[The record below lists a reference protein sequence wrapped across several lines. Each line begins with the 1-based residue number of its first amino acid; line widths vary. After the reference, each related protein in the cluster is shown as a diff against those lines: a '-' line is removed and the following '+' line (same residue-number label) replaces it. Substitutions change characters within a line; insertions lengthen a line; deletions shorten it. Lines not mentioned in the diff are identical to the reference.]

1 MRCLPIKNRFHAFL
15 IHLAGS
21 ALIAVLVVA
30 IVFWLWYPNA
40 LAAATGVTEIFLLVL
55 MVDVCLGPLLT
66 LVVFNVEKKELRRD
80 LFIILLLQVGALF
93 YGINTVGV
101 VRPVYVVFA
110 VDRFELVYANDLTEE
125 KLELVSRDEYKSVP
139 LLGPKWVAARL
150 PEDAEAQND
159 LLFKAV
165 DGGDDLAQ
173 IPQYYLPYTES
184 RDKVV
189 EKSQSLENLKQFNA
203 QNLDGYNE
211 IISRYSPDLSDY
223 GYLPLQANSMDLVV
237 VIDKESAEVLDVVEL
252 KPWG

>member
-1 MRCLPIKNRFHAFL
+1 MRYLPIKNRFYAFL

-21 ALIAVLVVA
+21 VLIGVLVVA
-30 IVFWLWYPNA
+30 IVFFIWYPNT
-40 LAAATGVTEIFLLVL
+40 LATATGVTEIFLLVL

-66 LVVFNVEKKELRRD
+66 LVVFNVDKKELRRD

-93 YGINTVGV
+93 YGIYTVGV

-110 VDRFELVYANDLTEE
+110 VDRFELVYANELTEE
-125 KLELVSRDEYKSVP
+125 KLALASRDEYKSVS

-150 PEDAEAQND
+150 PEDVKAYNN
-159 LLFKAV
+159 LLFTAV

-173 IPQYYLPYTES
+173 IPQYYLPYTEL

-189 EKSQSLENLKQFNA
+189 EKSHSLEALKQFNA
-203 QNLDGYNE
+203 QNLDGYNT
-211 IISRYSPDLSDY
+211 IISRYSPDLSSY
-223 GYLPLQANSMDLVV
+223 GYLPLQANAMDLVV
-237 VIDKESAEVLDVVEL
+237 VIDRSTAEVLEIIEL